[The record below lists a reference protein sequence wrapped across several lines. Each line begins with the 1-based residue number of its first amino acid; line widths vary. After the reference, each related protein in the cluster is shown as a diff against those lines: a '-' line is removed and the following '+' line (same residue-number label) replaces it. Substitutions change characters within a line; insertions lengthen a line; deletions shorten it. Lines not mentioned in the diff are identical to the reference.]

1 MSSILETIEQTLSA
15 LAEDTKYPFTGGV
28 YYGICTA
35 QSLDEWNFF
44 VFDRTEES
52 VTNDKG
58 ATTYYEVRVV
68 HEDYVDEDY
77 TFKVIKALKEAVP
90 GFSVSGDIKYES
102 RFKGDTNMRV
112 EMAIIPF
119 KKARKIDV

>member
-15 LAEDTKYPFTGGV
+15 LAEDMKYPFTGGV

-35 QSLDEWNFF
+35 QHLDEWNFF
-44 VFDRTEES
+44 VFERVEEE
-52 VTNDKG
+52 VTNDKSV
-58 ATTYYEVRVV
+58 TSYYEVRVV

-77 TFKVIKALKEAVP
+77 TFEVVKALKEAVP
-90 GFSVSGDIKYES
+90 GLSTSGRIKYES
-102 RFKGDTNMRV
+102 RLKGDTNVRV
-112 EMAIIPF
+112 EMAVIPL